1 MTTFSSVLAIDDL
14 RSRKEVLNGLSYLS
28 DSSQISKIGPIL
40 PDLMILS
47 DKDLNPVDFNRL
59 INITS
64 KLVETQTITITPEVA
79 LTISNLLKSATEE
92 EHQLMCLNLLKLAAI
107 HEPLSLAKREILNE
121 IMVTSSR
128 TLNEG
133 KGFTRVLFVDSLF

>member
-1 MTTFSSVLAIDDL
+1 
-14 RSRKEVLNGLSYLS
+14 
-28 DSSQISKIGPIL
+28 
-40 PDLMILS
+40 MILS
-47 DKDLNPVDFNRL
+47 DKDLNSDDFNRL

-64 KLVETQTITITPEVA
+64 KLIETQTITITPEVS

-92 EHQLMCLNLLKLAAI
+92 EHQLMCLNLLKLAAN
-107 HEPLSLAKREILNE
+107 HEPPSLAKNEILNE

-133 KGFTRVLFVDSLF
+133 TGFLLVLFKKLK

>member
-1 MTTFSSVLAIDDL
+1 
-14 RSRKEVLNGLSYLS
+14 
-28 DSSQISKIGPIL
+28 
-40 PDLMILS
+40 MILS
-47 DKDLNPVDFNRL
+47 DKDLNSVDFNRL

-64 KLVETQTITITPEVA
+64 KLIETQTITITSEVS

-92 EHQLMCLNLLKLAAI
+92 EHQLMCLNLLKLATN
-107 HEPLSLAKREILNE
+107 HEPLSLAKNEILNE

-133 KGFTRVLFVDSLF
+133 TGFLLVLFKKLK

>member
-1 MTTFSSVLAIDDL
+1 
-14 RSRKEVLNGLSYLS
+14 
-28 DSSQISKIGPIL
+28 
-40 PDLMILS
+40 MILS
-47 DKDLNPVDFNRL
+47 DKDLNSVDFNRL

-64 KLVETQTITITPEVA
+64 KLVETQTITITPEVS

-92 EHQLMCLNLLKLAAI
+92 EHQLMCLNLLKLAAN
-107 HEPLSLAKREILNE
+107 HEPLSLVKNEILNE

-133 KGFTRVLFVDSLF
+133 IGFLLALFKELK